1 MLLPAA
7 WRSRWWWWALPL
19 LFCILN
25 GVFLWLHRTASNSG
39 FRQIQDELA
48 REEVELEDLEGVR
61 DRLAGMLMTAERN
74 RAGVTN
80 LYEDRLATEEAR
92 LTSLILEVKRL
103 ARQAGLEPPNLT
115 YGEVKIEEFGL
126 VRKSIVFGVR
136 GNYAQIRQLVNLLEL
151 SDLFLILDEIRLRES
166 DGSRLN
172 IDLRISTLFAVP
184 GELDTSAAGAG
195 GQP

>member
-1 MLLPAA
+1 MFLPAA

-25 GVFLWLHRTASNSG
+25 GIFLWLHRTASSSG

-48 REEVELEDLEGVR
+48 REQVDLEDLGEVR
-61 DRLAGMLMTAERN
+61 DRLAGMLETAERN

-80 LYEDRLATEEAR
+80 LYDDRLATEEAR

-103 ARQAGLEPPNLT
+103 TRKAGLEPPNLA

-126 VRKSIVFGVR
+126 VRKSIVFGV
-136 GNYAQIRQLVNLLEL
+136 GGTYAQIRQLVNLLEL
-151 SDLFLILDEIRLRES
+151 SDLFLILDEIRLREA
-166 DGSRLN
+166 DGSRLS

-184 GELDTSAAGAG
+184 KAGEASVTGSG